1 MNEVLRERIDAANA
15 EALRRLASA
24 RLVWVDWDTVEALVP
39 GMQKN
44 IILRAGPPLPFEE
57 LAPTQQ
63 EGAISGALLENLAG
77 DRAEARAKILAG
89 EIRVEPGNAFGVAC
103 SGTGIVTASMTIN
116 KVQDSASG
124 ACGFC
129 APFEGPCRGGMAG
142 YGKYSEE
149 IVAYQRK
156 MRRLIVPVFHRILQ
170 ECGGLELNPFLKNG
184 LAMGDELH
192 IRQDAATSLMTA
204 ELLFRLAKPDCTPEE
219 RDACLEYLRIS
230 PRIFHPLDMAA
241 AMAQMAAIQNIPYS
255 TVVCAQC
262 GNAVLY
268 GIRLAGTGAEWFTA
282 PAPQIENS
290 GAQAGEALPW
300 IGDSCVCE
308 AAGWGAFASAA
319 SPLASAVTGQ
329 NVAEAIALT
338 QEFYEICIGQ
348 NPNFP
353 IPLMDGR
360 GTPCG
365 IDARK
370 VLDKGILPALHGGRM
385 AADGTRLGAGL
396 ARIPAA
402 CFQQAM
408 ARFSEQC
415 GGNCKTL

>member
-1 MNEVLRERIDAANA
+1 MKEGLQQRIHAANA
-15 EALRRLASA
+15 EAWRRLTSA
-24 RLVWVDWDTVEALVP
+24 RLRWVDWDIVEALVP

-57 LAPTQQ
+57 LTSTQQ
-63 EGAISGALLENLAG
+63 EGAISGAMLEHLAET
-77 DRAEARAKILAG
+77 RAEARAKILAG

-103 SGTGIVTASMTIN
+103 SGTGIVTASMTVN
-116 KVQDSASG
+116 QVQDSVSG
-124 ACGFC
+124 ARGFC

-149 IVAYQRK
+149 IVAYQEK
-156 MRRLIVPVFHRILQ
+156 MRRFIVPVFHRILQ
-170 ECGGLELNPFLKNG
+170 KCGGLELTPFLKNG

-192 IRQDAATSLMTA
+192 IRQDAATSLVTT
-204 ELLFRLAKPDCTPEE
+204 ELLSRLAETECSAEE
-219 RDACLEYLRIS
+219 RASCLEYLRIS
-230 PRIFHPLDMAA
+230 PRIFHPLDMAS
-241 AMAQMAAIQNIPYS
+241 AMALMATIQNIPYS

-262 GNAVLY
+262 GNAVTY
-268 GIRLAGTGAEWFTA
+268 GIRLAGTGTEWFTA
-282 PAPQIENS
+282 PAPQIE
-290 GAQAGEALPW
+290 GTGPQTGEALPW

-319 SPLASAVTGQ
+319 SPLASAATGQ
-329 NVAEAIALT
+329 NAAEAIALT
-338 QEFYEICIGQ
+338 QEFYEICVGE

-353 IPLMDGR
+353 IPALDGK

-365 IDARK
+365 IDAQK
-370 VLDKGILPALHGGRM
+370 VLQKGILPALHGGRM

-402 CFQQAM
+402 CFRQAM
-408 ARFSEQC
+408 KRFEEQN
-415 GGNCKTL
+415 GTI